1 MRMEEENLL
10 QLLLNSTP
18 LSFVNTSSQG
28 ASIVS
33 SILAGG
39 PSPSQVPAS
48 TQERHWSN
56 DAVRFLLS
64 QCKDHVMA
72 HNSITMRQHQWVRIH
87 KLLIEQFP
95 CESGKK
101 VKSLSDK
108 WEKLRSTYSK
118 IKKTRNQTGSGVR
131 DEGAKFLWY
140 DEIDEI
146 LSLTT
151 KANGVPGGMDQG
163 VPVPRTGTSSAP
175 VDVSEDEFRDGK
187 PLSPPRLG
195 PIPSTGTGHESTGS
209 SPRTRAANLVGCRG
223 KGASSKPNKRA
234 KVDRNLMDT
243 LDRLV
248 DSTTEIDKL
257 RIEASLTVHRENLL
271 DRQENRK
278 LELDLFQLQEV
289 GNERMASF
297 FADVVKKNA

>member
-1 MRMEEENLL
+1 
-10 QLLLNSTP
+10 
-18 LSFVNTSSQG
+18 
-28 ASIVS
+28 
-33 SILAGG
+33 
-39 PSPSQVPAS
+39 
-48 TQERHWSN
+48 
-56 DAVRFLLS
+56 
-64 QCKDHVMA
+64 MA
-72 HNSITMRQHQWVRIH
+72 HNSVTMRQHQWVRIH

-95 CESGKK
+95 CESGRK

-118 IKKTRNQTGSGVR
+118 IKKIQNQTSGGVR

-140 DEIDEI
+140 DEVDEI
-146 LSLTT
+146 LSLTA

-163 VPVPRTGTSSAP
+163 MPVPGTGTSSAH
-175 VDVSEDEFRDGK
+175 VDVSEDKFRDGE
-187 PLSPPRLG
+187 PLSPPRSG
-195 PIPSTGTGHESTGS
+195 PIPSTSTSHESTGS
-209 SPRTRAANLVGCRG
+209 SPQTRVANLVGCRD
-223 KGASSKPNKRA
+223 KGTFSKPNKRA

-248 DSTTEIDKL
+248 DSTTEIEKL

-278 LELDLFQLQEV
+278 LELDLFQLQQA
-289 GNERMASF
+289 GNERMASL